1 MKHLQISQVTLNVN
15 HLDKMSLFYQQVIGL
30 ALLASEKNSV
40 VLGIKETNTPLVTL
54 QAVTTPFAFETG
66 LYHTAF
72 LVPNRVDLTKAI
84 RRFDK
89 ENYPLEGAS
98 DHGYSEALY
107 LQDPEGNGIE
117 VYHDKPYE
125 VWDVR
130 DNGEIIGMTEPIDY
144 QGIMSLTSEVSE
156 SFPVGTVIGHVHLA
170 VANLKEETAFFN
182 SLLDFTVTTELGNTA
197 AFYGIDGY
205 HHQFAGNIW
214 QLRQQVPYD
223 ATRPGL
229 AKVSLTVSSD
239 YLEKIKAQT
248 KSTNFFVSESPTRLS
263 LKTLSG
269 VPMDFAIAD

>member
-1 MKHLQISQVTLNVN
+1 MTHLQINQVTLNVTN
-15 HLDKMSLFYQQVIGL
+15 LDNMSRFYQEVVGL
-30 ALLASEKNSV
+30 VLLARTESSV
-40 VLGIKETNTPLVTL
+40 VLGIEESDTPLVTL
-54 QAVTTPFAFETG
+54 ERVTAPFAFETG

-72 LVPNRVDLTKAI
+72 LVPNREDLAKAI

-89 ENYPLEGAS
+89 QNYPLEGAS

-130 DNGEIIGMTEPIDY
+130 ENGEIIGMTEPIDY
-144 QGIMSLTSEVSE
+144 QGIMALTTEVSD

-170 VANLKEETAFFN
+170 VADLKEETTFFN
-182 SLLDFTVTTELGNTA
+182 NLLDFTVTTELGNTA

-223 ATRPGL
+223 VTRPGL

-239 YLEKIKAQT
+239 YLAKIKAQT
-248 KSTNFFVSESPTRLS
+248 KNTNFFVSESPTSLS
-263 LKTLSG
+263 LKTVSG
-269 VPMDFAIAD
+269 VPMDFETIS